1 MVRSDQ
7 RTETQWIATVGYV
20 RNELKI
26 TKLSIYCEGK
36 HADGVPCYRHI
47 AMPIPAEWPD
57 DVRLID
63 LARRLK
69 CDTCGTVGE
78 TDVRPDWTEIATLT
92 PNRSVGW
99 IMPPTG
105 KKNQ

>member
-1 MVRSDQ
+1 MRDS

-26 TKLSIYCEGK
+26 TKLAIYCEGK
-36 HADGVPCYRHI
+36 HADHYCCHHHT
-47 AMPIPAEWPD
+47 AMVIPAKWPD

-63 LARRLK
+63 LGRRFK
-69 CDTCGTVGE
+69 CDKCGTVGQ
-78 TDVRPDWTEIATLT
+78 TDVRPDWTEITTLT

-99 IMPPTG
+99 IMPPNG
-105 KKNQ
+105 KRKDE